1 MKNCSLC
8 GNSEDVKIIKGKSLC
23 VFCRKNIATGY
34 FIDMK
39 RNQRSISAYSSGII
53 VAALACV
60 IRLII
65 YFIEWK
71 KLIWKRQN
79 TMTNITVLKTEIQG
93 LTEQKNKLCGDNKV
107 IDAKLREYDSVK
119 KNLEKIKI
127 PHLNRIR
134 NSAKSRMKNI

>member
-79 TMTNITVLKTEIQG
+79 TMTNITVLKNEIQG
-93 LTEQKNKLCGDNKV
+93 LTEQKKALQ
-107 IDAKLREYDSVK
+107 R
-119 KNLEKIKI
+119 
-127 PHLNRIR
+127 
-134 NSAKSRMKNI
+134 